1 MPIVGIETALYGV
14 EDLTASSKFFEDF
27 GLPLLDKNESESHFK
42 LEEGS
47 NVILR
52 PLNDPSIPESKYVG
66 TGVKETIWGV
76 DSEASL
82 DRLVNDLSRDR
93 EVIRDGD
100 GVAHFLSDCGMALG
114 LKVFNRKKVTYAP
127 DPINS
132 SGNVNRL
139 NQHRKW
145 RRRALPKTYNHVVF
159 GVADYKAST
168 AFFRDRLGF
177 RLTDHQKG
185 IGMYLRAD
193 GAYEHHNLFL
203 MDYNTPGVG
212 GVPRF
217 HHSNFG
223 VEDIDELMIGANIL
237 MRNGY
242 EPGFLGTGRHRI
254 SSALFSYWKC
264 PAGGEAE
271 YGTDTDYL
279 DDNWTPREWEFRF
292 GTMIWMQN
300 PPPFMM
306 GEIEWDVDFYK
317 EFGVES
323 K

>member
-1 MPIVGIETALYGV
+1 MPIVGVETALYGV
-14 EDLTASSKFFEDF
+14 EDLAVSTKFFEDF
-27 GLPLLDKNESESHFK
+27 GLSLLHKSESESHFK

-52 PLNDPSIPESKYVG
+52 PLNDPSLPESKYVG

-93 EVIRDGD
+93 EVVRDGD
-100 GVAHFLSDCGMALG
+100 GVAHFLTDCGMALG
-114 LKVFNRKKVTYAP
+114 LKVFNRKKVVTAP

-132 SGNVNRL
+132 PGNVNRM
-139 NQHRKW
+139 NQFRKW
-145 RRRALPKTYNHVVF
+145 RKRALPKTLNHIVF
-159 GVADYKAST
+159 AAVDYHAT
-168 AFFRDRLGF
+168 ARFFRERLNF
-177 RLTDHQKG
+177 RVSDHQKG
-185 IGMYLRAD
+185 VGIYMRCD
-193 GAYEHHNLFL
+193 GALEHHNFFV
-203 MDYNTPGVG
+203 MDCNTPGIG

-217 HHSNFG
+217 HHCNFG

-317 EFGVES
+317 EFGS
-323 K
+323 